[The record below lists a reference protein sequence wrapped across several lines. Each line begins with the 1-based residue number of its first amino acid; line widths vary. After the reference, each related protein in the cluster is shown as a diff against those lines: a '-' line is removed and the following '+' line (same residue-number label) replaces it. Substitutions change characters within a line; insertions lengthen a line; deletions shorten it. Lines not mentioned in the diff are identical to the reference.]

1 MPKTRARG
9 GSTAATVIKVILLIL
24 AVIVILAAAVFG
36 AYYLSNGFGGQY
48 PTFATSING
57 DLILKSGSVK
67 LPRGSEIK
75 VLSFSDYSFK
85 VVAAEP
91 EQDFTLAVSG
101 ETLNYSELAGED
113 MTAGFSFTEQDGT
126 ITVDYG
132 SAGEILS
139 AALGADVAAHEEGQ
153 PLFTLI
159 ITSGKSE
166 LSLDFVLA
174 TRIIDVTGITIVPDG
189 DIIL

>member
-57 DLILKSGSVK
+57 DLILK
-67 LPRGSEIK
+67 
-75 VLSFSDYSFK
+75 
-85 VVAAEP
+85 
-91 EQDFTLAVSG
+91 AVGG

-113 MTAGFSFTEQDGT
+113 MTAGFTFTEQDGT

-132 SAGEILS
+132 SVGEILS

>member
-85 VVAAEP
+85 VVAP
-91 EQDFTLAVSG
+91 T
-101 ETLNYSELAGED
+101 N
-113 MTAGFSFTEQDGT
+113 
-126 ITVDYG
+126 
-132 SAGEILS
+132 
-139 AALGADVAAHEEGQ
+139 
-153 PLFTLI
+153 
-159 ITSGKSE
+159 
-166 LSLDFVLA
+166 
-174 TRIIDVTGITIVPDG
+174 
-189 DIIL
+189 